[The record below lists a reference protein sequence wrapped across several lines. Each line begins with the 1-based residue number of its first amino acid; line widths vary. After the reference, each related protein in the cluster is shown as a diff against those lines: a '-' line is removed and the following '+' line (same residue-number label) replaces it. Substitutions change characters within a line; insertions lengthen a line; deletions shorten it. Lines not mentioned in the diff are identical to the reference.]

1 MEKLLARL
9 SEIAAEL
16 STLNEAADE
25 DGSLTDEQ
33 AERFTEL
40 EAEFT
45 ELDEQRV
52 TMLARLVAIKRVEDA
67 ALEVRNVEIPV
78 QVELERAAAV
88 VPGMLPDPFD
98 LSEFRHNA
106 PVADWRSRAV
116 TGIEQAVDVPD
127 YAKAEAVRK
136 LEDHEHVSDPQG
148 KLPQLILHT
157 SSPLYRQA
165 WVKAMAGR
173 ESTWSPEEAAAMD
186 RVESM
191 RTALG
196 LTESGFAVP
205 AVIDAT
211 VVLLNAGS
219 TNAVRR
225 VARVESITANSWK
238 PITSGGIAASFD
250 AELAEVS
257 DDTPTF
263 TQPEIHVHKA
273 QAFAMGSIEMQDDWA
288 AIGAELGR
296 EFADAK
302 DVLEGNMHIKGTG
315 SDQPFGIEVEL
326 DGGSSEIDP
335 ATPEAFAI
343 ADVYATIEA
352 VPPRYRRT
360 AAGQGPQNG
369 SFATL
374 AELSTINGMR
384 QFATANNYH
393 AFLTDLGGGQP
404 AVLLGYPLLEASDMD
419 ALSDLDAAA
428 TADNFLLFSGDW
440 SKYVIVDR
448 IGMSVEFIPH
458 LFATASNLPNGSRG
472 WYAYWRTGA
481 ESIADAAFATMSVPT
496 AA

>member
-1 MEKLLARL
+1 MFHR
-9 SEIAAEL
+9 EL
-16 STLNEAADE
+16 
-25 DGSLTDEQ
+25 
-33 AERFTEL
+33 
-40 EAEFT
+40 
-45 ELDEQRV
+45 
-52 TMLARLVAIKRVEDA
+52 
-67 ALEVRNVEIPV
+67 
-78 QVELERAAAV
+78 
-88 VPGMLPDPFD
+88 
-98 LSEFRHNA
+98 
-106 PVADWRSRAV
+106 
-116 TGIEQAVDVPD
+116 
-127 YAKAEAVRK
+127 
-136 LEDHEHVSDPQG
+136 SDPQG

-165 WVKAMAGR
+165 WVKAMAGK
-173 ESTWSPEEAAAMD
+173 ESTWTPEEAAAMD
-186 RVESM
+186 RTDSM
-191 RTALG
+191 RAALG

-205 AVIDAT
+205 AIVDAT
-211 VVLLNAGS
+211 VVLLNSGS

-238 PITSGGIAASFD
+238 PITSGGIVASFD

-263 TQPEIHVHKA
+263 AQPEIHAHKA
-273 QAFAMGSIEMQDDWA
+273 QAFAMGSIEMQDDWVS
-288 AIGAELGR
+288 IGAELGR

-326 DGGSSEIDP
+326 NGAGATIEIAP
-335 ATPEAFAI
+335 ATAEVFAI

-352 VPPRYRRT
+352 VPPRYRKT
-360 AAGQGPQNG
+360 AAGQGPLNG
-369 SFATL
+369 QFATL

-393 AFLTDLGGGQP
+393 AFLTDLGGGEP
-404 AVLLGYPLLEASDMD
+404 AQLLGFPLLEASDMD
-419 ALSDLDAAA
+419 ALSALDAAA
-428 TADNFLLFSGDW
+428 TADNSLLFSGDW

-481 ESIADAAFATMSVPT
+481 ESIADAAFATMSIPT